1 MAESINDLTVAW
13 RRAVQAEE
21 ESQAFYRAMAAKA
34 TDPAVEKF
42 FTDLAGEETKH
53 KERLLAEYQR
63 TFQKDLG

>member
-21 ESQAFYRAMAAKA
+21 ESHAFYKAMATKA
-34 TDPAVEKF
+34 TDPSVERF
-42 FTDLAGEETKH
+42 FNDLAAEEQKH
-53 KERLLAEYQR
+53 KERLLNEYQR